1 MLQGNI
7 EEVAVDDSRCVN
19 YVHDGVQEELN
30 YYSAGSGVARKYA
43 VVR

>member
-1 MLQGNI
+1 MLQGNV
-7 EEVAVDDSRCVN
+7 EVAVDDDRGVN

-30 YYSAGSGVARKYA
+30 YYSAGSGVARECA